1 MSTMEKVVKTIT
13 KPFTVKKSNETM
25 KTSER
30 REITKRSTDLQETKI
45 PLAEKEYM
53 VSVLNTQT
61 LQGTDSHLVETVNIN
76 HVSMQNCVMRE
87 LLINTVLSSK

>member
-1 MSTMEKVVKTIT
+1 
-13 KPFTVKKSNETM
+13 M